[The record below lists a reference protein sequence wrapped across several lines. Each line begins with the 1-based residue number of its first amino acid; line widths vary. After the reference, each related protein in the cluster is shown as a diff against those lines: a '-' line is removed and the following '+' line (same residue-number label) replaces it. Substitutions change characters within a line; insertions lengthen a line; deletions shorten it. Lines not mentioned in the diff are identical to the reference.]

1 MAARVNG
8 LHHVTSGV
16 WGAQDDIDFFTQVV
30 GQRMI
35 KQTILFDGTVSFYH
49 LYYANA
55 TPRSARS
62 RRPFRSRAWASR
74 AGAAPA
80 RSARPGY
87 SVPLGSIK
95 FWKEHFKRHNTEIV
109 REGERFGQKT
119 LHFRHPAGLDFEMI
133 EDKDDKTKGW
143 TTKEIKAD
151 TAVRGF
157 HSVAM
162 SVRDTEEQERFLT
175 DGLGLTKVGVDGNYH
190 RFTIN
195 EGGAQKTVDLVHV
208 PDKKQGSWQ
217 FAPGIVHHVAFAVP
231 TEKEQTEVKAHLEGH
246 GLHRRLGDQG
256 PQLLPLDLLPL
267 AGRHPVRGRDL
278 RHRLCDR
285 RAEGASRRE
294 AAAAAMVRE
303 PPRRDRGAAR
313 GDQGAAGRDGEL
325 SVFRGAMA
333 SFRATR
339 RGTPSLPR

>member
-16 WGAQDDIDFFTQVV
+16 WGAQEDIDFFTQVV

-55 TPRSARS
+55 DAEIGSVSTTFPFSKMGIAG
-62 RRPFRSRAWASR
+62 RRGSGQVNAT
-74 AGAAPA
+74 
-80 RSARPGY
+80 GY
-87 SVPLGSIK
+87 SVPLGSIP
-95 FWKEHFKRHNTEIV
+95 FWKEHFKRHGTEIV
-109 REGERFGQKT
+109 GEGERFGQKT

-190 RFTIN
+190 RFRIN

-208 PDKKQGSWQ
+208 PDQKQGSWQ

-231 TEKEQTEVKAHLEGH
+231 TEKEQTGGQGASRRH

-256 PQLLPLDLLPL
+256 PQLFPLDLLPL
-267 AGRHPVRGRDL
+267 AGRHPVRGGDL

-313 GDQGAAGRDGEL
+313 GDQGAAGRDGAL

>member
-55 TPRSARS
+55 NAEVGSVSTTFPFS
-62 RRPFRSRAWASR
+62 RWASR
-74 AGAAPA
+74 AGAARA
-80 RSARPGY
+80 RSAPPGY
-87 SVPLGSIK
+87 SVPVGSIE
-95 FWKEHFKRHNTEIV
+95 FWKDHFKRHKTEIV
-109 REGERFGQKT
+109 KEGERFGQKT

-133 EDKDDKTKGW
+133 EDKDDKAKGW

-151 TAVRGF
+151 SAVRGF

-190 RFTIN
+190 RFKIN

-208 PDKKQGSWQ
+208 PDQKQGSWQ

-231 TEKEQTEVKAHLEGH
+231 TEKEQTEVKAHLEGMGYTDVSEIKDRNYFH
-246 GLHRRLGDQG
+246 SIYCRSPGGILCEVATCDIGFAIDEPKEHLGEKL
-256 PQLLPLDLLPL
+256 LLPPWFES
-267 AGRHPVRGRDL
+267 
-278 RHRLCDR
+278 R
-285 RAEGASRRE
+285 RAEIE
-294 AAAAAMVRE
+294 AQLEEIKV
-303 PPRRDRGAAR
+303 P
-313 GDQGAAGRDGEL
+313 Q
-325 SVFRGAMA
+325 GAMA
-333 SFRATR
+333 H
-339 RGTPSLPR
+339 